1 MTEMVDDDT
10 IYSDFAENMSDEEI
24 AIVRK
29 LMIIWADSMEALPEN
44 EKNTRILFCAC
55 INTIATM
62 GPAYCRIAA
71 MTLIHHAEQQE
82 DII

>member
-1 MTEMVDDDT
+1 MIDMVDDDT
-10 IYSDFAENMSDEEI
+10 IYSNFAENMSDEEI
-24 AIVRK
+24 AVVRK
-29 LMIIWADSMEALPEN
+29 LMIIWADSMEGLPES
-44 EKNTRILFCAC
+44 EKNIRIVFCAC

-82 DII
+82 DIT

>member
-10 IYSDFAENMSDEEI
+10 IYSDFAENMSDDEI

-29 LMIIWADSMEALPEN
+29 LMMVWADSMEALPGN
-44 EKNTRILFCAC
+44 EKNIRIVFCAC
-55 INTIATM
+55 INTIAAM

-82 DII
+82 D